1 MPVWINSSNDEP
13 VKEFFTEVS
22 SVKLV
27 TKLVQV
33 VLHHPFT
40 DHMEGLH
47 VLFEVTDSNMN
58 PFEVKIALFCS
69 RDFSDIN
76 IDKITQI

>member
-27 TKLVQV
+27 TKLIQV

-40 DHMEGLH
+40 DHIVFLKKQFYYEKKNIITYFFYNH
-47 VLFEVTDSNMN
+47 
-58 PFEVKIALFCS
+58 PFRLW
-69 RDFSDIN
+69 
-76 IDKITQI
+76 

>member
-27 TKLVQV
+27 TKLIQV
-33 VLHHPFT
+33 VLNHPFA
-40 DHMEGLH
+40 DHMVGLQ
-47 VLFEVTDSNMN
+47 VFFKLL
-58 PFEVKIALFCS
+58 IAMKNHLKLKLPAFVP
-69 RDFSDIN
+69 DISL
-76 IDKITQI
+76 T